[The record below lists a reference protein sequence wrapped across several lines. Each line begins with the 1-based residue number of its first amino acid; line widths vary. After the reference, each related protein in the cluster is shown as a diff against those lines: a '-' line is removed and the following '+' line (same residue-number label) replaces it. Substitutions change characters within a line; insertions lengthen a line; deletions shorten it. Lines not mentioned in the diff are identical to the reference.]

1 MAEIEYLVAPALWAS
16 LLALLN
22 QRLPQ
27 PVDSLNPLCYGS
39 LASKNVC
46 HDITSGAYSAGPG
59 WDACTGWGHFVER
72 LNLSATSWHPLFVR
86 HLSTW
91 HYAFYG
97 GGY

>member
-22 QRLPQ
+22 QRLP
-27 PVDSLNPLCYGS
+27 
-39 LASKNVC
+39 C
-46 HDITSGAYSAGPG
+46 HDITSGTNDPYSVGPG
-59 WDACTGWGHFVER
+59 WDACTGWGHFVGR